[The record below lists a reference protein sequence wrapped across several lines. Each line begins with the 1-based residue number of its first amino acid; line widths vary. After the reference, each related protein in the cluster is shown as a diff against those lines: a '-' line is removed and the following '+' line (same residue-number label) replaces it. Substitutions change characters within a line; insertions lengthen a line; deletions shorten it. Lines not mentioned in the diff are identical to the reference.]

1 MFKCNECEKFFSE
14 PVIGQMEQDT
24 GYVEQTCP
32 HCGSDYFEEAIKC
45 PICGNPT
52 TQDFCQDC
60 YDTVS
65 KKLSDL
71 RSELN
76 ANQSDFEDIIAN
88 HFGW

>member
-1 MFKCNECEKFFSE
+1 MYKCSECEKFFNE
-14 PVIGQMEQDT
+14 PIIGQMEQDT

-60 YDTVS
+60 YDTV
-65 KKLSDL
+65 KEGLEILKEKLGA
-71 RSELN
+71 E
-76 ANQSDFEDIIAN
+76 QSDFEDLIAN

>member
-1 MFKCNECEKFFSE
+1 MYKCSECEKFFNE
-14 PVIGQMEQDT
+14 PIIGQMEQDT